1 MNSLKMRVVIGLTF
15 VLVSLNLPLYAQ
27 QQSAGTSSRQFRDEA
42 LAAIPLREL
51 STSAQQRVSEILNK
65 SSIYRRLP
73 RMTIEVDPDYFLVLQ
88 RYPEIVVEIW
98 RLMNVT
104 EMTTE
109 RVEPFVLSSDDGAGT
124 ISRCELVYGTEQL
137 HLFIGEGTYEGS
149 LIKRP
154 IQGECVILV
163 RSETKTLASGAPS
176 VSCVLDVFVKID
188 NAAAG
193 MVAKTIQPII
203 GRTAD
208 HNFVETMRF
217 VQRLNETTQRNGP
230 GVQGMAYK
238 LTGLSN
244 EVRQLF
250 IETAGLVYQRYSQ
263 LNTSG
268 VYGDPAGGANL
279 VPVTSNRASA
289 TEASGSAPTYRFN
302 GR

>member
-1 MNSLKMRVVIGLTF
+1 MALT
-15 VLVSLNLPLYAQ
+15 AQ
-27 QQSAGTSSRQFRDEA
+27 QQSSGSSNRSFRDEA
-42 LAAIPLREL
+42 LSAIPLKEL
-51 STSAQQRVSEILNK
+51 TPAAQQRVSDILSK

-73 RMTIEVDPDYFLVLQ
+73 RMSVEIDPDYFLVLQ

-104 EMTTE
+104 EMTTD
-109 RVEPFVLSSDDGAGT
+109 RVAPYVLESDDGAGT
-124 ISRCELVYGTEQL
+124 ISRCELVYGTENL

-163 RSETKTLASGAPS
+163 RSETKMLATGAPS
-176 VSCVLDVFVKID
+176 VNCMLDVFVKID

-208 HNFVETMRF
+208 HNFVETLRF

-238 LTGLSN
+238 LTGLTA

-250 IETAGLVYQRYSQ
+250 IESAGLVFQRYSQ
-263 LNTSG
+263 LNSTG
-268 VYGDPAGGANL
+268 VYNEQAPPANL
-279 VPVTSNRASA
+279 APIA
-289 TEASGSAPTYRFN
+289 TEKTSSKSSPAASPTYRFSS
-302 GR
+302 R